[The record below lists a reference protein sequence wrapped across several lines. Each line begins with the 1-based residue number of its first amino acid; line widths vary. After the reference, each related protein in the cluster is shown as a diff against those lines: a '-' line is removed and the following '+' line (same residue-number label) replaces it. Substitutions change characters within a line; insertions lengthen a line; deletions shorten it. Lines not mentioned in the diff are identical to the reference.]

1 MEKFRLAIGIH
12 NHQPVGNFEHV
23 FEEAHSQAYEPF
35 LRLLQK
41 FDNLKLSL
49 HQSGILW
56 DWQEKHH
63 PEYFEMVRQLIKNGQ
78 IELMTGGF
86 YEPILPSIPDRDK
99 LGQIDLLNRYLKEKF
114 NSDTTG
120 LWLTE
125 RVWEPQLPKILAQ
138 AGVKYLPVDDTHF
151 LYAGFELEDLKGIFI
166 TEDDGRTVKLLPI
179 QKRLRYLIPF
189 GTVDKVIAELKNQED
204 KNPAGLAIYADDGE
218 KFGVWPKTHQHC
230 YTDGWLERF
239 FEALE
244 ANSDWLEICT
254 LGEAAQT
261 KPVGTAYLQTA
272 SYAEMLHWAL
282 PPKAFAE
289 YEQFEEWL
297 KENGKLEQYSRFVR
311 GGHWRGFLAKYP
323 ESNLMHKKMLTV
335 SEKLENFRPNHSDKS
350 EQISRAREYL
360 YAGQCN
366 CPYWHGVFGGL
377 YLPHLRR
384 AIFENLIKAE
394 KELGEA
400 NHKNIVRTISDYDCD
415 GNEEI
420 VITTNKFSTVIR
432 PATGGMMLE
441 LNSFEDNFNLTDILN
456 RRREGYH
463 WKLTKAKMN
472 GTHDADETASIHD
485 LVLTKEEGL
494 EKYLADD
501 WYTRRCF
508 IDHFIT
514 ADVTVDDFLSGR
526 FRDEGDFVLE
536 PYEYEQASDDST
548 LILAREGRLWRNDT
562 SKRLQ
567 VKKSFRFGLQSE
579 VISVNYSLTAP
590 DEDLPDVLL
599 AVENNFNFQAGHADD
614 RYVLFDGK
622 RESGGYLDAVVGR
635 DNCRRVIMRDDW
647 RNLAVGLLIDR
658 EAEVWQAPIFTISLS
673 ESGFEKVYQ
682 GTSLVHIVRT
692 DLKKGRPFE
701 ICFLLFAG
709 RPENMPNRFLKKK
722 SVPVAVE

>member
-1 MEKFRLAIGIH
+1 M
-12 NHQPVGNFEHV
+12 
-23 FEEAHSQAYEPF
+23 
-35 LRLLQK
+35 
-41 FDNLKLSL
+41 
-49 HQSGILW
+49 
-56 DWQEKHH
+56 
-63 PEYFEMVRQLIKNGQ
+63 
-78 IELMTGGF
+78 
-86 YEPILPSIPDRDK
+86 
-99 LGQIDLLNRYLKEKF
+99 
-114 NSDTTG
+114 
-120 LWLTE
+120 WLTE
-125 RVWEPQLPKILAQ
+125 RVWEPQLPKILSQ
-138 AGVKYLPVDDTHF
+138 AGVKYLPIDDTHF
-151 LYAGFELEDLKGIFI
+151 LYAGFELDDLKGIFV
-166 TEDDGRTVKLLPI
+166 TEDDGKTVKLLPI

-189 GTVDKVIAELKNQED
+189 GAVDEVIAELKSQAD

-254 LGEAAQT
+254 LDEAAQT
-261 KPVGTAYLQTA
+261 KPIGTAYLQTA

-289 YEQFEEWL
+289 YEQFEAWL
-297 KENGKLEQYSRFVR
+297 EESGKLEQYSRFVR

-335 SEKLENFRPNHSDKS
+335 SEKLENFERDHPDKH
-350 EQISRAREYL
+350 EQITRAREYL

-400 NHKNIVRTISDYDCD
+400 DHKKIVRTISDYDCD
-415 GNEEI
+415 GNEEV
-420 VITTNKFSTVIR
+420 VIATNKFSTVIR

-441 LNSFEDNFNLTDILN
+441 LDSFEDNFNLTDILN
-456 RRREGYH
+456 RRKEGYH

-472 GTHDADETASIHD
+472 GIHDAYETASIHD

-501 WYTRRCF
+501 WYLRRCF

-514 ADVTVDDFLSGR
+514 SDVTIDDFLSGI
-526 FRDEGDFVLE
+526 FHDEGDFVLE
-536 PYEYEQASDDST
+536 PYEYEQVSDDST
-548 LILAREGRLWRNDT
+548 VVLTREGHLRRNDT

-567 VKKSFRFGLQSE
+567 VKKRFNFGLKSE
-579 VISVNYSLTAP
+579 VISVNYSLTAM
-590 DEDLPDVLL
+590 DEDLPDVRL
-599 AVENNFNFQAGHADD
+599 AVESNFNFQAGHADD
-614 RYVLFDGK
+614 RYILFDGEK
-622 RESGGYLDAVVGR
+622 AGEGYLDAVVGR
-635 DNCRRVIMRDDW
+635 DNCNRVIVRDDW
-647 RNLAVGLLIDR
+647 RNLAVALVIDR
-658 EAEVWQAPIFTISLS
+658 KAEVWQAPIFTISLS
-673 ESGFEKVYQ
+673 EDGFEKIYQ
-682 GTSLVHIVRT
+682 GTSIVHIVKAN
-692 DLKKGRPFE
+692 LIKGRPFE

-709 RPENMPNRFLKKK
+709 RPENMPNRFLLKK
-722 SVPVAVE
+722 SEPIAAK